1 MRLTDLQRE
10 QAAEARV
17 GRHAFIA
24 NTVIVLGV
32 WVVSA
37 TSILIRRQ
45 IDGVSA
51 HWLEPWVLE
60 GTTPL
65 VAIPLFFLV
74 RWLERRAPL
83 GASDW
88 RLAVPV
94 HAIGAI
100 VFCSLIIAWMAI
112 FRAAVWPPLFGHG
125 YALLGDAPVEV
136 YVYEFRKVLPAYLG
150 PLALLYFNRQLE
162 MTRLELEAAQLE
174 ARTSQR
180 LTLKCGGRTLFVD
193 AADFQAAK
201 AAGNYV
207 EIRLTTGSQLARL
220 TLTELERQLRDAG
233 VDVVRVHRSWLVDRS
248 SIAEIAPTGEGD
260 VAVTLVNGEIVPGSR
275 RFRRNLAA

>member
-45 IDGVSA
+45 IDDVSA

-74 RWLERRAPL
+74 RGLERRARQP
-83 GASDW
+83 SE
-88 RLAVPV
+88 LA
-94 HAIGAI
+94 
-100 VFCSLIIAWMAI
+100 
-112 FRAAVWPPLFGHG
+112 
-125 YALLGDAPVEV
+125 
-136 YVYEFRKVLPAYLG
+136 
-150 PLALLYFNRQLE
+150 
-162 MTRLELEAAQLE
+162 
-174 ARTSQR
+174 
-180 LTLKCGGRTLFVD
+180 
-193 AADFQAAK
+193 
-201 AAGNYV
+201 
-207 EIRLTTGSQLARL
+207 
-220 TLTELERQLRDAG
+220 
-233 VDVVRVHRSWLVDRS
+233 
-248 SIAEIAPTGEGD
+248 
-260 VAVTLVNGEIVPGSR
+260 
-275 RFRRNLAA
+275 